1 MLAQSDKNVSSTK
14 PLKPN
19 KEELFIDDES
29 ENADDGDT
37 DKLDADDM
45 MLGEEGSGMGPPS
58 KGTGAEDMES
68 SGSGYGPDDEDAHVG
83 SKSKGKPG
91 VDSEEDEDDM
101 DDGDDEDEDDTE
113 DFDTEKPQKVF
124 TPVTTTSTTT
134 TTDKSL
140 DEESN
145 FPEQVR
151 LHIFL
156 FYLYSALIVLQYSI
170 DIPGL
175 LSGIPLLLE

>member
-1 MLAQSDKNVSSTK
+1 VLAQSNKNVSSTK
-14 PLKPN
+14 PLKPY

-29 ENADDGDT
+29 ENTDDGDT

-45 MLGEEGSGMGPPS
+45 MLGEEGSGMGPAS

-68 SGSGYGPDDEDAHVG
+68 SGSGYGPDDEDAQVG
-83 SKSKGKPG
+83 GKSKGKPG

-124 TPVTTTSTTT
+124 NPVTSPSTTT
-134 TTDKSL
+134 TTVKSI

-145 FPEQVR
+145 FPEEVR
-151 LHIFL
+151 LYILL
-156 FYLYSALIVLQYSI
+156 FYFFYLL
-170 DIPGL
+170 L
-175 LSGIPLLLE
+175 LSS